1 MIGAETALS
10 GAVSLFFNPPTRS
23 GLPPS
28 HPKAW
33 PLTRQKG
40 YHHPVWIC
48 PECNQPVPSP
58 VNRKCPNGHAL
69 FDGRIM
75 AFTSEQSVLRAFFSA
90 ILVCLGIL
98 AAVTGINALI
108 PGQPLG
114 KNAAGYPLIAF
125 IVAGILALLRA
136 LKWKRQGG
144 PVARLVPRAVGIGFA
159 CLLAGA
165 APFVAGIALGLIH

>member
-1 MIGAETALS
+1 MAAH
-10 GAVSLFFNPPTRS
+10 AA
-23 GLPPS
+23 
-28 HPKAW
+28 KA
-33 PLTRQKG
+33 
-40 YHHPVWIC
+40 YHLAVWIC
-48 PECNQPVPSP
+48 PDCNQLVPNP
-58 VNRKCPNGHAL
+58 VNRKCPRGHAL

-75 AFTSEQSVLRAFFSA
+75 AFTAEQSAPKAFFSA

-98 AAVTGINALI
+98 VAVIGINALI

-114 KNAAGYPLIAF
+114 KNAAGYPLLAF

-165 APFVAGIALGLIH
+165 APFGAGIALGLIH